1 MPLEFDGVN
10 GIIKNSTS
18 DGDVTIK
25 GNDGG
30 SEISALTF
38 DMSDAGTATF
48 NHDVKLG
55 DNSKAFFG
63 DDSDFEIY
71 HSGTA
76 SIIREASAG
85 NLTLAGNDVQITNGA
100 MNETHID
107 CNNNGSVDLYY
118 DNTKKFLTSSTGINL
133 PVDGDSIK
141 FGADSEVLLTHVHNA
156 GLALSSAG
164 NLDTLSL
171 ISTDADANVG
181 PNLRLYRNSSSP
193 ADNDALGYI
202 EFEGR
207 NDNSQD
213 VIYGSLEATLLDA
226 SDGTEDGELVMRT
239 MIAGTK
245 TNQLMLK
252 PEGFIFN
259 ENSADLDFRV
269 ESNNK
274 THALFVDG
282 GNDRIAVGTDSP
294 VQTMHI
300 RSMGNPSNDTGL
312 ILEGNSTDA
321 NVALYFYNSAGSERG
336 RLLYDTDDNNL
347 QVKVNTS
354 EVMRFHSGG
363 NVSIGTTSDDG
374 KVTIATSDSTAGP
387 NSDADELFLES
398 NGNAGLT
405 IGSSTSTSGNIHFA
419 DNGAANRGIIT
430 YDHGADEMK
439 FGTSGAIKMRL
450 NSSGEFMVGKSSS
463 GIANAGVEL
472 FTDKLSAT
480 VSAATIMYLNRLTND
495 GTIAQFHQAGTEEG
509 SIEVSGSTVSY
520 NGFTG
525 SHWSRLADNSKP
537 TILRGTIMESID
549 EMCDWYQAVAEV
561 PAILWTAED
570 KETQDTLWTED
581 NTLPDDVE
589 VGDVR
594 WAATQTV
601 GDVKEAAYTVKESIA
616 LGSKSVGD
624 AITFTSE
631 GTEFTGTIVKED
643 DIKHNKCKVSDT
655 ADSKKVYGVFSN
667 WDDADDGLDGDVND
681 MNIAQVGTFIIRVHK
696 DVTVEAGDLL
706 VSNGDGTAK
715 KQDDDIIRSKT
726 VAKVN
731 SNIKVETY
739 SDGSYTVPCTLHC

>member
-1 MPLEFDGVN
+1 
-10 GIIKNSTS
+10 
-18 DGDVTIK
+18 
-25 GNDGG
+25 
-30 SEISALTF
+30 
-38 DMSDAGTATF
+38 ATF

-156 GLALSSAG
+156 GLELSAAG

-171 ISTDADANVG
+171 ISTDADANSG

-193 ADNDALGYI
+193 AVGDNLGQI
-202 EFEGR
+202 DFEGR

-213 VIYGSLEATLLDA
+213 VVYA
-226 SDGTEDGELVMRT
+226 SMMARARDETDGTEDGGIQVDVMKDGSLT
-239 MIAGTK
+239 GLWKYYSDGT
-245 TNQLMLK
+245 TSEFSINDDSIDM
-252 PEGFIFN
+252 
-259 ENSADLDFRV
+259 DFRV
-269 ESNNK
+269 ESNGN
-274 THALFVDG
+274 THMIFVDG
-282 GNDRIAVGTDSP
+282 GNDRIGIGTNSP
-294 VQTMHI
+294 SQTF
-300 RSMGNPSNDTGL
+300 SVAGNMDISATSRLYLDGGGDTF
-312 ILEGNSTDA
+312 IEEVSGNTIA
-321 NVALYFYNSAGSERG
+321 ITTNNTER
-336 RLLYDTDDNNL
+336 
-347 QVKVNTS
+347 
-354 EVMRFHSGG
+354 MRFFSGG
-363 NVSIGTTSDDG
+363 NISIGSTSDPA
-374 KVTIATSDSTAGP
+374 KLTVRTSDSTAGP

-398 NGNAGLT
+398 NGNAGMT

-715 KQDDDIIRSKT
+715 
-726 VAKVN
+726 
-731 SNIKVETY
+731 
-739 SDGSYTVPCTLHC
+739 

>member
-10 GIIKNSTS
+10 GIIKNTTS

-25 GNDGG
+25 GNDDG
-30 SEISALTF
+30 SEISALVF

-156 GLALSSAG
+156 GLELSAAG

-171 ISTDADANVG
+171 ISTDADANSG

-193 ADNDALGYI
+193 AVGDNLGQI
-202 EFEGR
+202 DFEGR

-213 VIYGSLEATLLDA
+213 VVYA
-226 SDGTEDGELVMRT
+226 SMMARARDETDGTEDGGIQVDVMKDGSLT
-239 MIAGTK
+239 GLWKYYSDGT
-245 TNQLMLK
+245 TSEFSINDDSIDM
-252 PEGFIFN
+252 
-259 ENSADLDFRV
+259 DFRV
-269 ESNNK
+269 ESNGN
-274 THALFVDG
+274 THMIFVDG
-282 GNDRIAVGTDSP
+282 GNDRIGIGTNSP
-294 VQTMHI
+294 SQTF
-300 RSMGNPSNDTGL
+300 SVAGNMDISATSRLYLDGGGDTF
-312 ILEGNSTDA
+312 IEEVSGNTIA
-321 NVALYFYNSAGSERG
+321 ITTNNTER
-336 RLLYDTDDNNL
+336 
-347 QVKVNTS
+347 
-354 EVMRFHSGG
+354 MRFFSGG
-363 NVSIGTTSDDG
+363 NISIGSTSDPA
-374 KVTIATSDSTAGP
+374 KLTVRTSDSTAGP

-398 NGNAGLT
+398 NGNAGMT